1 MLMGPQG
8 ILLSEEESVIA
19 EFTVRKDT
27 QFFFSGRTTKVWVP
41 ALDLNG

>member
-19 EFTVRKDT
+19 EFTVRRDT
-27 QFFFSGRTTKVWVP
+27 QFFSGRTTKVHMGTRP
-41 ALDLNG
+41 RP